1 MTLVRRN
8 QNWLPSIFND
18 LFDGEMLNQYAGN
31 TVPAINVKESQN
43 AYTVEVAAPGMSK
56 EDFDVRIDEENN
68 LVISLEKKS
77 SEEENKNEERYLR
90 REFCY
95 AKFQQTMILPDDVD
109 KERIGARCER
119 GILTVDLPKMTQ
131 EQIKKA
137 QRCIAIE

>member
-43 AYTVEVAAPGMSK
+43 AYTVEVAAPGMTK

-68 LVISLEKKS
+68 LVISLEKKAA
-77 SEEENKNEERYLR
+77 EEENKTEERYLR
-90 REFCY
+90 REFGY

-109 KERIGARCER
+109 KERIGARCDK
-119 GILTVDLPKMTQ
+119 GILTVELPKMTQ

>member
-43 AYTVEVAAPGMSK
+43 AYIVEVAAPGMTK

-68 LVISLEKKS
+68 LVISLEKKTTD
-77 SEEENKNEERYLR
+77 EENKTEERYLR
-90 REFCY
+90 REFSY

-109 KERIGARCER
+109 KERISARCDK

-137 QRCIAIE
+137 QRCISIE